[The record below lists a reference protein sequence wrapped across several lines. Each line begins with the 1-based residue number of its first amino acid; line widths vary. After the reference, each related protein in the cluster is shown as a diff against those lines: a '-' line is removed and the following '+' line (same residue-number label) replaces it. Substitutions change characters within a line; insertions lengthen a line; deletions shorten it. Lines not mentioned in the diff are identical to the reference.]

1 MEVTEVKEEVISDE
15 EDSGGQ
21 SAKSKEYIEYEE
33 KILKIEPKVEAKVE
47 PIGAKS
53 KEYIEYEEKILKLE
67 PKVEPKVE
75 PYDEEFEMRN
85 LRYQKI
91 HSDCKKRKIE
101 QNSASST
108 ISVPQNAKRLVNT
121 YMIIWKYT

>member
-33 KILKIEPKVEAKVE
+33 KILK
-47 PIGAKS
+47 
-53 KEYIEYEEKILKLE
+53 LE

-75 PYDEEFEMRN
+75 PHDEEFEMRN

-101 QNSASST
+101 QNSASSA